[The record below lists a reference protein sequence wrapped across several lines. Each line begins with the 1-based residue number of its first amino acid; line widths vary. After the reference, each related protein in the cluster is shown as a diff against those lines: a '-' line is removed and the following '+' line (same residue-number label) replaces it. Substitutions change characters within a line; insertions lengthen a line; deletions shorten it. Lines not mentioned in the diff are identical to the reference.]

1 MNKQMYTAA
10 AICERFGLQLKGD
23 GAVELDAVAP
33 LDRAGPRDLSFVVN
47 DRYASQLAACTA
59 GAVIVSTALADAV
72 NGTALIAANPH
83 VAFAKVA
90 TLFER
95 PLSAPVGIHPSAVVS
110 PLAKVAASASI
121 GPCSVIEDDAV
132 IEDDVIIGP
141 NCVVGPDCVV
151 GAGSRL
157 VAQVTLVLRVRLGKR
172 VLIHPG
178 AVLGADGFG
187 LAFDNGHWIKIPQLG
202 GVRLGD
208 DCEVGANTT
217 IDRGA
222 LEDTVLADDCRL
234 DDHIHIA
241 HNVEIGAHTVMAGF
255 TGVAGSAKIGSYCQF
270 GARAGVFGHLEI
282 TDKVTLTGCA
292 VATGNIREAGVYT
305 SNNLPLLP
313 SRDWFRNAARFK
325 RLDELVQRVAALE
338 KE

>member
-1 MNKQMYTAA
+1 MKKQIYTAA
-10 AICERFGLQLKGD
+10 GIAERFGLELRGE
-23 GAVELDAVAP
+23 GAVELDGVAP
-33 LDRAGPRDLSFVVN
+33 LERAGVRDLSFVVN
-47 DRYASQLAACTA
+47 ARYASQLTGSGA
-59 GAVIVSTALADAV
+59 GAIIVPAELAGSVA
-72 NGTALIAANPH
+72 GTALVASNPH

-95 PLSAPVGIHPSAVVS
+95 PLRAPPGIHPSAVVS
-110 PLAKVAASASI
+110 PLARVAATASI

-132 IEDDVIIGP
+132 IEDDVVIGP

-222 LEDTVLADDCRL
+222 LEDTILADDVRL

-241 HNVEIGAHTVMAGF
+241 HNVEVGAHTVMAGF

-292 VATGNIREAGVYT
+292 VATGNIREGGVYT